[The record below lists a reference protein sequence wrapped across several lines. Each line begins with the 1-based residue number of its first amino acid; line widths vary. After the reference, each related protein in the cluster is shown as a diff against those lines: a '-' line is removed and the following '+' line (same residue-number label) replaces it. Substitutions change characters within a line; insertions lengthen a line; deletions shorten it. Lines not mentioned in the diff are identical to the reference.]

1 MIWDFMKDKVK
12 KENSDATAVFKMTL
26 LWNFCYS
33 VCIIPF
39 ITVTVLMYEGILNCS
54 SLPLPFFLS
63 FYLTHLNVMINL
75 FMHFYQDQ
83 VFISIFRESIPRIC
97 RPVQVNSNHGSRRE
111 SKVNW
116 HIDNMSVEYFK
127 SDKRGNRPFRVIKPI
142 DGGRRVSL
150 ATIGSSRRSSNSHGF
165 PIQRIPSGSCVTQ
178 VTEIPG
184 SINIGSGR
192 RGSLLTMGSITRQS
206 FSAECAIPNLQTI
219 VQEEEDS
226 LLEIPTFQNTDSE
239 EDAAEN

>member
-1 MIWDFMKDKVK
+1 MEV
-12 KENSDATAVFKMTL
+12 DAFLWQQSEAREEVPIHMGNFKNRKISLKIL
-26 LWNFCYS
+26 LS
-33 VCIIPF
+33 
-39 ITVTVLMYEGILNCS
+39 
-54 SLPLPFFLS
+54 
-63 FYLTHLNVMINL
+63 
-75 FMHFYQDQ
+75 
-83 VFISIFRESIPRIC
+83 
-97 RPVQVNSNHGSRRE
+97 
-111 SKVNW
+111 
-116 HIDNMSVEYFK
+116 
-127 SDKRGNRPFRVIKPI
+127 
-142 DGGRRVSL
+142 
-150 ATIGSSRRSSNSHGF
+150 F